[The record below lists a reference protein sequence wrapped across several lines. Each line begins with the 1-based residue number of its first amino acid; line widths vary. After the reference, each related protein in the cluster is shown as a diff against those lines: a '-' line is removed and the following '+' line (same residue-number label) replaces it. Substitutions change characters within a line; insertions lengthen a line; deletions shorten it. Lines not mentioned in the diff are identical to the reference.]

1 MATDGTVVR
10 MDARSYVAVSLL
22 IRRPLAAPPV
32 SLWTATPRDRFVD
45 MAKRLRSQ
53 PRRETLIDPNRP
65 RAVGRS
71 STKSSEVTE
80 MTESTH
86 EWLCEQ
92 IVDNAG
98 DAVIFG
104 DAEGRIKLWN
114 AGAESIFGFRADEIV
129 GKSMDLIIPE
139 NLRERHWEG
148 YEQTMKTGRTQ
159 YSRNLLAVPALRKD
173 GTRISIEF
181 TIALIRDKEGKLLG
195 PAAILRDVTSRWNQ
209 DKELRKRVAALEAK
223 VASSAGNAK
232 AAS

>member
-1 MATDGTVVR
+1 
-10 MDARSYVAVSLL
+10 
-22 IRRPLAAPPV
+22 
-32 SLWTATPRDRFVD
+32 
-45 MAKRLRSQ
+45 
-53 PRRETLIDPNRP
+53 
-65 RAVGRS
+65 
-71 STKSSEVTE
+71 